1 MMNLLFVD
9 LLMMAILTSVRWC
22 LIRALICVSLVIS
35 NVGHLFICLLAIC
48 MSYDFLI
55 LESTD
60 SSSNRKHISD
70 CIGWG
75 IERRK
80 KGWTVWKDDK
90 NINYSDCVT
99 DFTDIYI

>member
-1 MMNLLFVD
+1 M
-9 LLMMAILTSVRWC
+9 
-22 LIRALICVSLVIS
+22 IS